1 MCSGYSE
8 VKQTE
13 LWEFGERFIAGLSKE
28 NKWLML
34 KNLELP
40 DGFRGKVFI
49 SRFWDEGCRVC
60 GFVLIG

>member
-1 MCSGYSE
+1 MCPGYSE

-13 LWEFGERFIAGLSKE
+13 IWEFGERFIAGLSKE

-40 DGFRGKVFI
+40 DGLRGK
-49 SRFWDEGCRVC
+49 
-60 GFVLIG
+60 GFYQQILG

>member
-1 MCSGYSE
+1 MCPGYSE

-13 LWEFGERFIAGLSKE
+13 IWEFGERFIAGLSKK

-40 DGFRGKVFI
+40 DGLRGKVFI
-49 SRFWDEGCRVC
+49 SRFWGEGCRVC